1 MAASSPPAPFQ
12 PQGLQ
17 PSLPHESSKPSQAGD
32 DYKMMV
38 LRFSHETTEDEV
50 DRQFLRTALDL
61 GINVPRPGHPTT
73 TLGLVTKN
81 VSAQDLTSTTAS
93 EFCPPPSRTSDS
105 THPTSCSSSE
115 QRSHTKTSS
124 LTSSSMTSAPS
135 SIDPSLSHKSSY
147 TKIRSGIRRISTL
160 KRRKTIDTPEQPPIP
175 LPIAAIKTLRPL
187 AQHRPA
193 TLDHVPFPSITR
205 NPTISSAPG
214 TYPDERPHEPSPSP
228 THQQDDNA
236 ARHRSLNHPQLKQL
250 RWSQVD
256 EQRRFIC
263 FETDQHRL
271 MRSWQEHTRRRLLDE
286 HPQKVKAVQHRH
298 LDALSSLEHRHLS
311 AEIDLEQTLEVER
324 QACATRLKHMQ
335 AYCNPR
341 SIVQGMPSRIITQ
354 QHHWQL
360 DQQYHVRNGMA
371 NLHASRINVLREKQA
386 KQLERI
392 MTKQELEVEQM
403 DKKLATTMQD
413 LETTCESETQ
423 ILMQEF
429 VERRE
434 RLVSRWSLAE
444 AILRKRLENET
455 GETYGLLPPIP
466 WNDRLRGDDEIEDL
480 VDDDLARDARM
491 AYDASTL
498 NMI

>member
-12 PQGLQ
+12 PQGPQ
-17 PSLPHESSKPSQAGD
+17 PSLPHEYPKSLQGGD

-38 LRFSHETTEDEV
+38 LRFSHDTTEDEV

-61 GINVPRPGHPTT
+61 GINVPQHPST
-73 TLGLVTKN
+73 TLELVTKN
-81 VSAQDLTSTTAS
+81 VSTLDLTSSAPS
-93 EFCPPPSRTSDS
+93 ELRSPPSRTSDS

-115 QRSHTKTSS
+115 QRGYTKTSS

-135 SIDPSLSHKSSY
+135 STEPSLSHKSSY
-147 TKIRSGIRRISTL
+147 TKIKSGIRRMSTL
-160 KRRKTIDTPEQPPIP
+160 KRRRTIDTPEPPIP
-175 LPIAAIKTLRPL
+175 VPIAAIRTLRPL

-193 TLDHVPFPSITR
+193 TLDHVPLPFTTR
-205 NPTISSAPG
+205 NPITFSGPDTS
-214 TYPDERPHEPSPSP
+214 PDEFPHDPSASQS
-228 THQQDDNA
+228 HQQDDNA
-236 ARHRSLNHPQLKQL
+236 ARHRSLNHPQLRQL

-256 EQRRFIC
+256 EQRRFIR
-263 FETDQHRL
+263 FEADQHRVML
-271 MRSWQEHTRRRLLDE
+271 SRQENTRRRLLEE
-286 HPQKVKAVQHRH
+286 HPQKVKAIQNRH

-311 AEIDLEQTLEVER
+311 AEMDLEQTLEIER

-341 SIVQGMPSRIITQ
+341 SAAHGMPSRVITQ

-360 DQQYHVRNGMA
+360 EQQYHVRNGMA

-392 MTKQELEVEQM
+392 MAKQELEVEQM
-403 DKKLATTMQD
+403 EKELAATLQK

-423 ILMQEF
+423 LLAQEF
-429 VERRE
+429 AERRE
-434 RLVSRWSLAE
+434 RLASRWSLAE
-444 AILRKRLENET
+444 AILRKKLENET
-455 GETYGLLPPIP
+455 GEAYGLLPPIP
-466 WNDRLRGDDEIEDL
+466 WNDRASEDDEKENL
-480 VDDDLARDARM
+480 VDDGLARDAQL
-491 AYDASTL
+491 AYEASAL